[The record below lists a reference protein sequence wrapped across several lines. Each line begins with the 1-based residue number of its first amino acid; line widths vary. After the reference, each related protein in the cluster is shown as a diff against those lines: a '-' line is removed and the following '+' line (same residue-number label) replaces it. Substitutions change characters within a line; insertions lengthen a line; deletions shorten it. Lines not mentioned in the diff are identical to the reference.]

1 MNIYLELIF
10 FFLVVF
16 LLISYKLSKYTQI
29 LLTLFYMFFTVLVH
43 ELVVIDL
50 NKNQFFYLGVYV
62 TILYFY
68 LIKGASLLISTFAFS
83 FMLLYFTFKFLETNE
98 DIITLSSHFVI
109 CALQS
114 YMIFMDKKRKK
125 KLIEMKNKEKEKF
138 IHIVNEILPG
148 ISILLRVSKTEN
160 SVLKRAL
167 QKVKNEH
174 VVLDFINNKGIEDF
188 KLNDLTSVFNFM
200 KKITIAN
207 SSMKS
212 SEIDD
217 GATKNL
223 NLYQLIK
230 NEVENFDILGENL
243 PPSQTVSFGLLPSM
257 EKYIK
262 IKFANF
268 FKDGFCYIFIQLEND
283 VFDTKK
289 VKSENTSKKSLAIP
303 TLTHDLNTPLNEILS
318 FVKNAQECSDVDQ
331 RNFLL
336 DLTLM
341 NGELLLLLINDI
353 MDFSSLLN
361 EKFRLNK
368 EKFILR
374 NLLSEVYSILHFRA
388 ASKNISFKIRNEFDN
403 YFSFYT
409 DPVRLKQILINFLMN
424 SIKCTFKG
432 AITLRIQKTN
442 HSRIIKFVILD
453 TGIGIPKENIDHLIH
468 SMNKIEANEEDMN
481 IYGLGLGM
489 TICRKLI
496 TQLGPQKSFKIK
508 SKLGEGTKISFLIYL
523 DLSYKN
529 FTSTRLLSN
538 KKNAKITNNEDTPI
552 NDNQIHQID
561 KSAPLDSKK
570 YSGDFAQSYS
580 QRDLYKN
587 ANTTEWQKQFT
598 QKNDS
603 CRSSNQC
610 SMESEPAFNKTKIPY
625 SKEKYKLD
633 NLIGILRNSKE
644 ELFTSKAKINF
655 LIADDNQFNAL
666 KIINIVSK
674 QTRFIASFEM
684 VNNGLECLEKF
695 KEKNLP
701 ENNKNSFDVL
711 VLDCFM
717 PFKDGFSVSKEI
729 KSLVK
734 EKGYRD
740 TYIIGCSWNQSEE
753 IRNQCIDCEMDSFM
767 IKPVD
772 ESLFILKVEE
782 FLHCTGRN
790 MNLSHIN
797 NSNVPQ

>member
-1 MNIYLELIF
+1 M
-10 FFLVVF
+10 LVVF

-29 LLTLFYMFFTVLVH
+29 LLTIFYMIFTVLVH

-50 NKNQFFYLGVYV
+50 TKNQLFYLGVYV

-68 LIKGASLLISTFAFS
+68 LIKGTSLMISTFAFS

-114 YMIFMDKKRKK
+114 YMIFMDKKRKE
-125 KLIEMKNKEKEKF
+125 KLIEKKNKEKEKF

-174 VVLDFINNKGIEDF
+174 VILDFINNKGIEDF
-188 KLNDLTSVFNFM
+188 RLNDITSVLNFM
-200 KKITIAN
+200 KKITVTN
-207 SSMKS
+207 STMKS

-217 GATKNL
+217 GSTQNQNL
-223 NLYQLIK
+223 CQLIK

-243 PPSQTVSFGLLPSM
+243 PPSQTVSFGLFPSV

-268 FKDGFCYIFIQLEND
+268 LKDGYCYIFIQLEND
-283 VFDTKK
+283 AFDTKK
-289 VKSENTSKKSLAIP
+289 LISENTSKKNFSIPSLS
-303 TLTHDLNTPLNEILS
+303 HDLNTPLNEILG

-336 DLTLM
+336 DLSMM
-341 NGELLLLLINDI
+341 NGELLSLLINDI
-353 MDFSSLLN
+353 MDYSNLLN

-403 YFSFYT
+403 CFSFST
-409 DPVRLKQILINFLMN
+409 DSVRLKQILVNFLLN

-432 AITLRIQKTN
+432 SIILRIKKTN
-442 HSRIIKFVILD
+442 HSRIIKFVIID
-453 TGIGIPKENIDHLIH
+453 TGIGIPNDNIEQLIQ
-468 SMNKIEANEEDMN
+468 SMNRIEIDEEERN

-496 TQLGPQKSFKIK
+496 AQLGPQKSFKIK

-523 DLSYKN
+523 DLSFKK

-538 KKNAKITNNEDTPI
+538 KKNVKVMKGDDSPTPENLINIKDHDRSFPFEAKNIF
-552 NDNQIHQID
+552 
-561 KSAPLDSKK
+561 
-570 YSGDFAQSYS
+570 GDMMYSYS
-580 QRDLYKN
+580 QRDTYKD
-587 ANTTEWQKQFT
+587 ANIKDLQKQFT

-610 SMESEPAFNKTKIPY
+610 SLESEPAFNKTKIPY

-633 NLIGILRNSKE
+633 NLILKLRNSKE
-644 ELFTSKAKINF
+644 ELFTSKVRLNF
-655 LIADDNQFNAL
+655 LIADDNQFNTL
-666 KIINIVSK
+666 KIISILSK
-674 QTRFIASFEM
+674 QTQFIASFET
-684 VNNGLECLEKF
+684 VSNGLECLEKF

-701 ENNKNSFDVL
+701 EKNKEKYDIL

-717 PFKDGFSVSKEI
+717 PIKDGFSLSKEI

-734 EKGYRD
+734 EKEYQD
-740 TYIIGCSWNQSEE
+740 AYIIGCSWNQSEE
-753 IRNQCIDCEMDSFM
+753 IRKKCNDCEMDSFM
-767 IKPVD
+767 LKPVD

-790 MNLSHIN
+790 LNLNQMNIN
-797 NSNVPQ
+797 NALQ